1 MAVSKFMPITYMCT
15 VFVFILGFCLLGEKI
30 YLTDIL
36 GAGLIIFFQ
45 LYNVYFPPGRKIDE
59 NNIDI
64 KNKDSS
70 IKKCEDDNINNNK
83 NEKLIEN
90 S

>member
-1 MAVSKFMPITYMCT
+1 MYCFCFYSWIL
-15 VFVFILGFCLLGEKI
+15 FIRRKI

-45 LYNVYFPPGRKIDE
+45 LYNVYFPPGRKVDE